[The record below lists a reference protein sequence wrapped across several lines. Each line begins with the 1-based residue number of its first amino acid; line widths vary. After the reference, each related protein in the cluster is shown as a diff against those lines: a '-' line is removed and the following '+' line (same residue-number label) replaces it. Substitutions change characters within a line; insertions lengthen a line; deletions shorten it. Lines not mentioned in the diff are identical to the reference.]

1 MRIGVIGA
9 GAIGRYLV
17 QAVRSG
23 QAGDNE
29 VVVVAD
35 ILPNASVEG
44 LPYTTDVASLPSYG
58 LDLVVEAASQAA
70 AREHAAPLL
79 EAGLD
84 VMMMSVGALAD
95 EAFAARLREAARRAG
110 RRVYIPSGA
119 LGGLDAVKAGALS
132 GLEEVEL
139 TSTKPPI
146 ALQGAAYF
154 DEHPVDLDTITQPT
168 TVYEGPAVEA
178 VRYFPQNVNV
188 AAVLSLAGIGPQ
200 RTRVRVVAD
209 PAATTNQHAVR
220 VRGGFGTFEVRLS
233 NLPSPDNP
241 KTSWLAALAAVAMLR
256 RLADPFQIGQ

>member
-9 GAIGRYLV
+9 GAIGRYLI

-23 QAGDNE
+23 QAGDHE

-35 ILPNASVEG
+35 ILPQVEIEG
-44 LPYTTDVASLPSYG
+44 LPYTTDVTTLPSYR
-58 LDLVVEAASQAA
+58 LDLVVEAAAQAA
-70 AREHAAPLL
+70 ARAHVIPLL

-84 VMMMSVGALAD
+84 VMIMSVGALAD
-95 EAFAARLREAARRAG
+95 EAFYTRLREVARRAG

-119 LGGLDAVKAGALS
+119 LGGLDAIKAAAIA
-132 GLEEVEL
+132 GLDEVEL
-139 TSTKPPI
+139 ITTKPPV

-154 DEHPVDLDTITQPT
+154 ETHPVDWAAIREPT
-168 TVYEGPAVEA
+168 TVYEGPAIEA
-178 VRYFPQNVNV
+178 VQHFPQNVNV
-188 AAVLSLAGIGPQ
+188 AAVLSLAGLGPR

-209 PAATTNQHAVR
+209 PAATVNQHR
-220 VRGGFGTFEVRLS
+220 VRARGAFGSLEVTLN

-256 RLADPFQIGQ
+256 RLADPIQLGQ